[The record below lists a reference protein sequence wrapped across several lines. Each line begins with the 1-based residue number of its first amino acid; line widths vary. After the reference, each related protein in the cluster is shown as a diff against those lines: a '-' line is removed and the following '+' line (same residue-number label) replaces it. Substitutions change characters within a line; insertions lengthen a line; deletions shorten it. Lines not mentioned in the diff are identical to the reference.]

1 MTISLDVALT
11 GSISLSVPKVNFHI
25 WNPGSNHRVDS
36 LDATYPWYDE
46 VLGTLNIFSL
56 PTLQKSYY
64 RKYGTGTKDNYVP
77 GYISNSYRFT
87 GSTKYVLNPASKLQV
102 QDVRVALLAKSIDG
116 RALKP
121 GGIISSTFS
130 VIESIDVTDGRTV
143 YITPLVD
150 LACLNDFY
158 AHITAQGNLAI
169 NADDSKFRI
178 RYVFNLKPIGST
190 DSTQNVLFVVTYP
203 LQAATLISGNFPIG
217 LVPFNSDV
225 ICNKPIPTPMLTSE
239 ISTFCNSQ
247 IYKEH
252 RFFRLNDSEN
262 QASTSDLSGNITL
275 APNPAEDRVNI
286 SYRIMKDGSQ
296 VKITVTDFQG
306 KTMLVPLERSKR
318 MQGVYYYEFDTSKL
332 NAGIYH
338 VIVLTPEYKEVKR
351 LIIKR

>member
-1 MTISLDVALT
+1 
-11 GSISLSVPKVNFHI
+11 
-25 WNPGSNHRVDS
+25 
-36 LDATYPWYDE
+36 
-46 VLGTLNIFSL
+46 
-56 PTLQKSYY
+56 
-64 RKYGTGTKDNYVP
+64 
-77 GYISNSYRFT
+77 
-87 GSTKYVLNPASKLQV
+87 VLNPASKLQV

-116 RALKP
+116 RTLKP
-121 GGIISSTFS
+121 CGIISSTFS

-143 YITPLVD
+143 YGTPLVD

-306 KTMLVPLERSKR
+306 KTMLVPLERLKR